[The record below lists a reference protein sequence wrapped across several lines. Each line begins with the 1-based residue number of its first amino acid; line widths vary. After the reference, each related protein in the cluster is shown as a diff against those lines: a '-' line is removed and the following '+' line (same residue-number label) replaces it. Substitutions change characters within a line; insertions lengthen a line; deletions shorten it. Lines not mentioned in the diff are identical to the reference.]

1 MTTRPVEVWTPGVG
15 IPGFAAPRARRVEAE
30 GWTGMGIVDSQC
42 LSGDPYVAAA
52 LAGAATSTLK
62 LATAVTNT
70 ATRHPSVAAT
80 AAASVQAETGGRFVL
95 GIGRGD
101 SALAYIGLA
110 PAPPRQFERHLER
123 LQGYLSREE
132 VPFDLDTDAVN
143 GLRSSETL
151 HMDSEPTVSRLRWLR
166 DDHPKVPIDVAASG
180 PRVIEIAAR
189 HADAITFAVGVDP
202 QRLGWAVEH
211 ARAARTAAGKDPA
224 TLGLGSYVPLFVH
237 EDRATARHMISGSVG
252 SFARFSVMH
261 GTVAG
266 PVAESQRASLTA
278 VHRAYDMTAHFTHGS
293 PQSQALTDEVI
304 DAFGIAGPA
313 SYCVERLLELRAMG
327 LSRFYLTGPG
337 RGADREES
345 EASHRRIVDDVL
357 PALLGA

>member
-1 MTTRPVEVWTPGVG
+1 MWTPGTG
-15 IPGFAAPRARRVEAE
+15 IPGRAGEHARRLEAE

-52 LAGAATSTLK
+52 MAGAATSTLK

-70 ATRHPSVAAT
+70 VTRHPAAAAT

-110 PAPPRQFERHLER
+110 PAPLGQFANHLAR
-123 LQGYLSREE
+123 LQGYLRREE

-151 HMDSEPTVSRLRWLR
+151 HMDNEPTVSRLRWLR
-166 DDHPKVPIDVAASG
+166 DGNPKVPVDVAATG
-180 PRVIEIAAR
+180 PKVIEIAAR
-189 HADAITFAVGVDP
+189 LADAVTFAVGVDH
-202 QRLGWAVEH
+202 RRVGWAIDL
-211 ARAARTAAGKDPA
+211 ARRAREAAGLDPD
-224 TLGLGSYVPLFVH
+224 TLGLGAYVPLFVH
-237 EDRATARHMISGSVG
+237 DDRATARQLISGSVG

-266 PVAESQRASLTA
+266 PVTESQRATLTN

-293 PQSQALTDEVI
+293 RQSKQLTDEVI
-304 DAFGIAGPA
+304 DAFAIAGPP
-313 SYCVERLLELRAMG
+313 SYCLERLGELREMG
-327 LSRFYLTGPG
+327 LRRFYLTGPG
-337 RGADREES
+337 IGSDREQ
-345 EASHRRIVDDVL
+345 AALSHRRIVEEIL
-357 PALLGA
+357 PAVLA

>member
-1 MTTRPVEVWTPGVG
+1 MTAVEVWTPGIGV
-15 IPGFAAPRARRVEAE
+15 PGFAAERARRVEAE

-42 LSGDPYVAAA
+42 LSGDPYIAAA
-52 LAGAATSTLK
+52 LAGAATTTLK

-110 PAPPRQFERHLER
+110 PAPPQQFERHLER
-123 LQGYLSREE
+123 LQGYLSRQE
-132 VPFDLDTDAVN
+132 VPFDLATDAVN

-166 DDHPKVPIDVAASG
+166 DDQPKVPIDVAASG
-180 PRVIEIAAR
+180 PKVIEIAAR

-202 QRLGWAVEH
+202 NRLGWALEH
-211 ARAARTAAGKDPA
+211 ASNARAAAGRDPGA
-224 TLGLGSYVPLFVH
+224 LGFGSYVPLFVH

-261 GTVAG
+261 GSVAG

-293 PQSQALTDEVI
+293 PQSKELTDEVI

-313 SYCVERLLELRAMG
+313 SYCVERLLQLRAMG
-327 LSRFYLTGPG
+327 LTRFYLTGPG
-337 RGADREES
+337 RGADREAT
-345 EASHRRIVDDVL
+345 EASHRRIVDAVL
-357 PALLGA
+357 PALLSS